1 MSRFSNLARYS
12 ATRLALAPLMLW
24 LIATLVFLLLR
35 VAPGD
40 PVDAVLGSRA
50 PAEVKAAMRK
60 QLGLDQSLLHQYFD
74 YFQGLLPLH
83 LERTANGSE
92 IEGLKQLSWV
102 SLDLTTPWDGQHL
115 FFGIGTDLVDLGQS
129 LLNGETVLSIIG
141 RTLPAS
147 LELSVIALIAAAV
160 IGLSIGFTGIAR
172 PEGKLDLS
180 GRLYGLGTYA
190 LPPFWIAMLVQLL
203 FAVVLGWLPVGGRF
217 PPSLI
222 PPDGSGFYLFDSI
235 ASGDWSSLRG
245 TVRHLILPTSTLA
258 VLLSGTFTTALRLN
272 LRRTLR
278 SDYVEAA
285 RSRGLNERQVVLRH
299 GLPNALLPV
308 LTIAGI
314 TVASLIGGA
323 LLIEVTFSWPGIAL
337 RLQEAINQ
345 RDYPVVQGIVV
356 VIAALVVLV
365 SVAVDLLVASLDPRV
380 RY

>member
-1 MSRFSNLARYS
+1 MARARALLRYC
-12 ATRLALAPLMLW
+12 ATRLGLAPVMLW

-50 PAEVKAAMRK
+50 PAAAKAAMRAR
-60 QLGLDQSLLHQYFD
+60 LGLDQSLLDQYIH
-74 YFQGLLPLH
+74 YLHGLIQG
-83 LERTANGSE
+83 
-92 IEGLKQLSWV
+92 
-102 SLDLTTPWDGQHL
+102 
-115 FFGIGTDLVDLGQS
+115 DLGQGLINQEPVS
-129 LLNGETVLSIIG
+129 NIIN

-147 LELSVIALIAAAV
+147 LELSVVALVVAAI
-160 IGLSIGFTGIAR
+160 IGLSIGFSGIAR
-172 PEGKLDLS
+172 PEGKIDLA

-190 LPPFWIAMLVQLL
+190 LPPFWVAMLVQLL
-203 FAVVLGWLPVGGRF
+203 FAVSLGWLPVGGRF
-217 PPSLI
+217 PPSLM
-222 PPDGSGFYLFDSI
+222 PPQGSGFYLIDSMV
-235 ASGDWSSLRG
+235 ALDWTALRG
-245 TVRHLILPTSTLA
+245 TIRHLVLPAGTLA
-258 VLLSGTFTTALRLN
+258 LLLSGTFTTALRLN

-278 SDYVEAA
+278 GDYVEAA
-285 RSRGLNERQVVLRH
+285 RSRGLSETQVVLRH

-365 SVAVDLLVASLDPRV
+365 SVAVDLLVAALDPRI

>member
-1 MSRFSNLARYS
+1 MARARALLRYS
-12 ATRLALAPLMLW
+12 ATRLGLAPVMLW

-50 PAEVKAAMRK
+50 PAAAKAAMRAR
-60 QLGLDQSLLHQYFD
+60 LGLDQSLLDQYLD
-74 YFQGLLPLH
+74 YLHGLIQG
-83 LERTANGSE
+83 
-92 IEGLKQLSWV
+92 
-102 SLDLTTPWDGQHL
+102 
-115 FFGIGTDLVDLGQS
+115 DLGQGLINQEPVS
-129 LLNGETVLSIIG
+129 NIIG

-147 LELSVIALIAAAV
+147 LELSVVALVVAAIV
-160 IGLSIGFTGIAR
+160 GLSIGFSGIAR
-172 PEGKLDLS
+172 PEGKLDLA

-190 LPPFWIAMLVQLL
+190 LPPFWVAMLVQLL
-203 FAVVLGWLPVGGRF
+203 FAVSLGWLPVGGRF
-217 PPSLI
+217 PPSLM
-222 PPDGSGFYLFDSI
+222 PPQGSGFYLIDSVL
-235 ASGDWSSLRG
+235 ALDWTALRG
-245 TVRHLILPTSTLA
+245 TIRHLVLPAGTLA
-258 VLLSGTFTTALRLN
+258 LLLSGTFTTALRLN

-278 SDYVEAA
+278 GDYVEAA
-285 RSRGLNERQVVLRH
+285 RSRGLSETQVVLRH

-365 SVAVDLLVASLDPRV
+365 SVAVDLLVAALDPRI

>member
-1 MSRFSNLARYS
+1 MGRTGVLLRYS
-12 ATRLALAPLMLW
+12 ATRLGLAPVMLW
-24 LIATLVFLLLR
+24 LIASLVFLLLR

-50 PAEVKAAMRK
+50 PAVAKAAMRAR
-60 QLGLDQSLLHQYFD
+60 LGLDKTLPDQYFD
-74 YFQGLLPLH
+74 YLRGLIH
-83 LERTANGSE
+83 G
-92 IEGLKQLSWV
+92 
-102 SLDLTTPWDGQHL
+102 
-115 FFGIGTDLVDLGQS
+115 DLGQG
-129 LLNGETVLSIIG
+129 LINQEPVRDIIS

-147 LELSVIALIAAAV
+147 LELSVIALALAAL
-160 IGLSIGFTGIAR
+160 IGLSIGFSGIAR
-172 PEGKLDLS
+172 PEGKLDLA

-190 LPPFWIAMLVQLL
+190 LPPFWVAMLLQLL
-203 FAVVLGWLPVGGRF
+203 FAVSLGWLPVGGRF
-217 PPSLI
+217 PPSLM
-222 PPDGSGFYLFDSI
+222 PPEGTGFYLIDSI
-235 ASGDWSSLRG
+235 RSLDVTALKG
-245 TVRHLILPTSTLA
+245 TLRHLLLPAGTLA
-258 VLLSGTFTTALRLN
+258 LLLSGTFTTALRLN

-278 SDYVEAA
+278 GDYAEAA
-285 RSRGLNERQVVLRH
+285 RSRGLSERQVVLRH

-365 SVAVDLLVASLDPRV
+365 SVAVDLLVAALDPRV